1 MKKTFTIL
9 WPYIR
14 RYRWGILLGLGATL
28 GTNLLIMIPPQVLRR
43 AIDRLQSG
51 AEVRELILYAALF
64 FGITLAAG
72 GLRFLL
78 RWKIVSIS
86 RRIEF
91 DIRNDLFAKLVR
103 LSQSFFGRT
112 PTGDIMSRATND
124 LEGVQMLLGMGIMFV
139 ATSVVTLAFAIVLM
153 IQIDLRLT
161 LLALSPYPAL
171 AILVNLMSSKIHDR
185 YKKIQEGL
193 GNLSARIQE
202 NLAGIRVVKAYVQE
216 ENEIEDLRVMNADFV
231 EVNKRLIRLQ
241 SVFFPAIFS
250 MAGVGVMIILWQGGR
265 LVIGGSI
272 SLGDFVA
279 FNAYLLMLI
288 FPFIILGWV
297 VNLFQRGAASME
309 RLNVILSEPPEI
321 ADSPEVIAVDEIRG
335 KIEFNDLTFSYTES
349 GEELSNINVVI
360 EAGSTL
366 GVVGGVGSGKTTL
379 VNLISRLYDPP
390 AGTLLID
397 GIDITRIPLRTLRSS
412 IGFIPQETFL
422 FSDTLRENIVFGRPD
437 ASEDE
442 VLRSAQVGQILNE
455 IEDFPL
461 GWDTVLGERG
471 ITLSGGQKQRTALA
485 RAILMNPKILILDN
499 SLSAVDTDTEKK
511 ILAGLDQV
519 VAARTTIIISHRLSA
534 LKDADQIIYLEGGRI
549 VERGRHNEL
558 IALDGRYAQLYERQL
573 LEKEMDIVD

>member
-14 RYRWGILLGLGATL
+14 RYRWGIILGLVATAA
-28 GTNLLIMIPPQVLRR
+28 TNIIAMAPPQVLRR
-43 AIDRLQSG
+43 VVDRLQSG
-51 AEVRELILYAALF
+51 AQVRELIFYAVLF
-64 FGITLAAG
+64 FAITAASG
-72 GLRFLL
+72 GLRFLM
-78 RWKIVSIS
+78 RWMIMSIS

-103 LSQSFFGRT
+103 LSQSFFRRT

-124 LEGVQMLLGMGIMFV
+124 LEAVQMFLGLGIMF
-139 ATSVVTLAFAIVLM
+139 AANSVITLAFAIVLM

-161 LLALSPYPAL
+161 LLALSPYPVL
-171 AILVNLMSSKIHDR
+171 AILVNLVSSKIHDR
-185 YKKIQEGL
+185 YTKIQEGL

-216 ENEIEDLRVMNADFV
+216 ENEIEDLREMNEDFV
-231 EVNKRLIRLQ
+231 EVNKRLIRIQ
-241 SVFFPAIFS
+241 SVFFPAIFT
-250 MAGVGVMIILWQGGR
+250 MAGAGVLIILWQGGR
-265 LVIGGSI
+265 LVIGGDI

-288 FPFIILGWV
+288 FPFIVLGWV

-321 ADSPEVIAVDEIRG
+321 ADGPEVLAVDKIKG
-335 KIEFNDLTFSYTES
+335 KIEFNDLTFSYGGS
-349 GEELSNINVVI
+349 SEELSNIDIVV
-360 EAGSTL
+360 EAGGTL

-379 VNLISRLYDPP
+379 VNLIGRLYDPP
-390 AGTLLID
+390 VGALLID
-397 GIDITRIPLRTLRSS
+397 GVDITNIPLRTLRSS
-412 IGFIPQETFL
+412 IGFIPQEAFL
-422 FSDTLRENIVFGRPD
+422 FSDTIRENIVFGRPG

-442 VLRSAQVGQILNE
+442 VRGSAQVGQILNE
-455 IEDFPL
+455 IEDFPQ

-485 RAILMNPKILILDN
+485 RAILMDPQILILDD

-511 ILAGLDQV
+511 ILAGLDRV
-519 VAARTTIIISHRLSA
+519 VSGRTTIIISHRLSA
-534 LKDADQIIYLEGGRI
+534 LKEADQIIYLEEGRI
-549 VERGRHNEL
+549 IERGTHDQM
-558 IALDGRYAQLYERQL
+558 IALDGRYARLYERQL
-573 LEKEMDIVD
+573 LEEEMDVVD